1 MKKGVVHIFG
11 SGHLVFRL
19 KKIIESKS
27 FTVVQCNDDIINNI
41 SISGSIIENL
51 ENYFKDIDLQQVAMI
66 YLLDDKDEN
75 NLQLVIALSSLN
87 LNIPITVSLFNENF
101 ISNLFKDNHNITI
114 LNPAKIAAPH
124 FVQCVYKTLEKKEQ
138 GNVQAAQKIPTKKG
152 DFLILKLLLIF
163 AIVLVTS
170 TFYFHYFEYLS
181 WVNSIYFVVS
191 TMTTVGYGDLNLA
204 NSSDWSKMVAVM
216 LMLASTTLMWMIFSL
231 TVDYFLKNRIQI
243 SLGRKKYKLKKH
255 IIVCGLGR
263 LGYYIVEEL
272 LQRGE
277 KVIIIEINENSKH
290 TEYFKSL
297 GAEVYIG
304 DARSEKV
311 LSDVNITKSVA
322 LISVIN
328 NDALNIEI
336 GLHAQTLFP
345 DLKIILRIFDEDIA
359 VELKKILQIKFAISN
374 SSIAS
379 KYFYKVLEASQSTNQ

>member
-1 MKKGVVHIFG
+1 MQKKVVHIFG

-27 FTVVQCNDDIINNI
+27 YQVVQCNDEVINNI
-41 SISGSIIENL
+41 SISGSIIDNL
-51 ENYFKDIDLQQVAMI
+51 ESYFKQVDLEHVKMI

-75 NLQLVIALSSLN
+75 NLQLVIALSALK

-101 ISNLFKDNHNITI
+101 ISNLFKDNPKITI

-124 FVQCVYKTLEKKEQ
+124 FVEALDKEHERTEEIPSKS
-138 GNVQAAQKIPTKKG
+138 VQNSPQKKG
-152 DFLILKLLLIF
+152 DYLILKLLAVFLS
-163 AIVLVTS
+163 VLTCYVL
-170 TFYFHYFEYLS
+170 YFHYHEHLN
-181 WVNSIYFVVS
+181 WVNAIYFVVS
-191 TMTTVGYGDLNLA
+191 TMTTVGYGDVNLLNA
-204 NSSDWSKMVAVM
+204 SDWSKMLAVV

-243 SLGRKKYKLKKH
+243 SLGRKKYNLKKH

-263 LGYYIVEEL
+263 LGYYIVQEL
-272 LQRGE
+272 LQKGE
-277 KVIIIEINENSKH
+277 KVIIIEIDENSKH
-290 TEYFKSL
+290 IEYFRSR
-297 GAEVYIG
+297 GAAVYVG

-311 LSDVNITKSVA
+311 LADVNVTKSAA

-336 GLHAQTLFP
+336 GLHAQALCP
-345 DLKIILRIFDEDIA
+345 HLKIILRIFDEDIA
-359 VELKKILQIKFAISN
+359 AELKEVLHLNFVISN

-379 KYFYKVLEASQSTNQ
+379 KYFYKILEKATGNS